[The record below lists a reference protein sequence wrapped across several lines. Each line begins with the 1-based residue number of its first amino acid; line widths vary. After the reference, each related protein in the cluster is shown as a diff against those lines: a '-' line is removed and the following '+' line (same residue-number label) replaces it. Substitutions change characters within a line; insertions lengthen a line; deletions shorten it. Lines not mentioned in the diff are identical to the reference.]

1 MTSKTSGQ
9 GLSLYDAAR
18 AKGVTFASEAAPRD
32 RFIDANGMRFHYL
45 EWGDPQ
51 SPPIML
57 LHGFAQTC
65 HSWDFVALSLCDRY
79 RVIALDQRGHGDSDW
94 AEDGD
99 YAPETQ
105 QGDIGD
111 IVDGLGLKQFV
122 LMGLSMGGR
131 NSLTYAAANPDR
143 VKALVIVDAGPQNLR
158 TGSES
163 IRRFVQQSDELDSV
177 EEFVERV
184 REYNPRRDPE
194 QIRGSIIHNLKQLPD
209 GRWTWK
215 YDKRLRSPDR
225 RIGSGPETTERLWG
239 FVESLRCPTL
249 VVRGE
254 ISDII
259 AMDTAKEMQTRIPNA
274 TLVTVPGAGHLV
286 MGDNPAGFERAVTE
300 FLEGLG

>member
-158 TGSES
+158 TGSEN